1 MLYPRIRALHHALR
15 DNLLSFRKRLPFCF
29 QWYHPQRGLVT
40 KQIPDMLFSLP
51 LPLHY
56 WFETRWF
63 PFFGAPTNG
72 SLLSE
77 MNTWA
82 SATYSISSS
91 LLPLFRLQIESSVF
105 INNVSLRIDEKSGM
119 PIVQRKYPKFVSSF
133 VLMQSDLKEL
143 ERIEEGDVV
152 YCFNSIAYRFHW
164 RWDVF
169 FSSFADYEAQ
179 TLTLARLLSSEKWFN
194 LKLLDIHLLA
204 WVILRHINFR
214 RQGVPRI
221 EQIIIPDTRVTVRLS
236 QFACSLS
243 TCISSI
249 SS

>member
-1 MLYPRIRALHHALR
+1 M
-15 DNLLSFRKRLPFCF
+15 
-29 QWYHPQRGLVT
+29 
-40 KQIPDMLFSLP
+40 
-51 LPLHY
+51 
-56 WFETRWF
+56 
-63 PFFGAPTNG
+63 
-72 SLLSE
+72 
-77 MNTWA
+77 
-82 SATYSISSS
+82 
-91 LLPLFRLQIESSVF
+91 
-105 INNVSLRIDEKSGM
+105 
-119 PIVQRKYPKFVSSF
+119 
-133 VLMQSDLKEL
+133 
-143 ERIEEGDVV
+143 
-152 YCFNSIAYRFHW
+152 
-164 RWDVF
+164 F

-204 WVILRHINFR
+204 LVILRHINFR